1 MYAQWYEGM
10 REQAQE
16 GEVAGEELPVIKGTI
31 KWFNSEKGFGFI
43 VPEDGGADIFLHL
56 SALRDAGVMEING
69 GATIECTVSE
79 GPKGLQVAR
88 VIDIDSSTAVPAPK
102 RRTRSPLGIERGH
115 HEPLY
120 DVGDFVDAEV
130 KWFNPVKGYGFITV
144 EEGTP
149 DVFIH
154 MQTLRR
160 CGISVLDRGQAV
172 RVRIG
177 QSPKGPQVAE
187 IVSV

>member
-1 MYAQWYEGM
+1 MIEETEMGEG
-10 REQAQE
+10 AD
-16 GEVAGEELPVIKGTI
+16 EELPAIRGTI

-56 SALRDAGVMEING
+56 SALRDAGVSEVNG
-69 GATIECTVSE
+69 GATVVCTVSE
-79 GPKGLQVAR
+79 GPKGLQAAR
-88 VIDIDSSTAVPAPK
+88 VVEIDSSTAVPVQK

-115 HEPLY
+115 HEPLFE
-120 DVGDFVDAEV
+120 VGEFVDAEV

-144 EEGTP
+144 EESSP

-160 CGISVLDRGQAV
+160 SGISVLDRGQLV

-187 IVSV
+187 IVQV